1 MADLREQVEKA
12 LTQLEQQRDELRLKL
27 HLGKAEAR
35 EEWDK
40 LERQWEHVRARLP
53 QLREALSETRSEV
66 GAALQLTAEEIRR
79 GYERLRKLL

>member
-1 MADLREQVEKA
+1 MGDVREDIEKA
-12 LTQLEQQRDELRLKL
+12 LRQLEQQRDELRLKL

-53 QLREALSETRSEV
+53 RLREALSDTKEDV
-66 GAALQLTAEEIRR
+66 GAALKLTAEEIRR
-79 GYERLRKLL
+79 GYERLRQLL